1 MGWGWGVHSSE
12 FQGNAL
18 TLGAK
23 WMLCFTGMIFS
34 EMQWDL
40 GLSGCMVSQ

>member
-1 MGWGWGVHSSE
+1 MKCMG
-12 FQGNAL
+12 
-18 TLGAK
+18 LGAK
-23 WMLCFTGMIFS
+23 WMHGFTVVIFS

>member
-1 MGWGWGVHSSE
+1 MGWGWGAHGSE

-23 WMLCFTGMIFS
+23 WMIGFTGMIFS
-34 EMQWDL
+34 EMHGTW
-40 GLSGCMVSQ
+40 G